1 MKTDYE
7 KEFIHQ
13 FLLASRRFLGSRHS
27 VFVMTTFED
36 KVKKCPLPGSHTSSQ
51 LVSGCG
57 EEALMLSKQQN
68 MMSHQCCSSKCT
80 NVKHGMVWDTL
91 MTVASQQPDSV

>member
-13 FLLASRRFLGSRHS
+13 FLLASRRFLGSRDS

-36 KVKKCPLPGSHTSSQ
+36 KCQK
-51 LVSGCG
+51 VSPPRLTHFQPTGLWVWRG
-57 EEALMLSKQQN
+57 NLDAEQAAKHDVLSML
-68 MMSHQCCSSKCT
+68 
-80 NVKHGMVWDTL
+80 L
-91 MTVASQQPDSV
+91 